1 MTMPSSRFS
10 SVSAARRRLR
20 WAAALAIVPLLGLG
34 GCAGLMGPR
43 TLTFS
48 DTELSEMLA
57 KRFPMDRRVAE
68 LVDVTVSS
76 PRVWLIPERNRL
88 GTSFDVQAGDRLWG
102 KALQGKLALDYALRF
117 EPSDESIR
125 LTQVRVQDFRLDAGS
140 SPIPL
145 PAQRIG
151 GLLVEKMLED
161 LPIYHLKP
169 EQAERMRRAGY
180 QTSAVAVTSRGV
192 EITLQPRP

>member
-1 MTMPSSRFS
+1 MTSSSRS
-10 SVSAARRRLR
+10 SAAPAARRRLH
-20 WAAALAIVPLLGLG
+20 WIAALAVSPLLGLA
-34 GCAGLMGPR
+34 GCASLGGPR

-48 DTELSEMLA
+48 DAELSELLA

-76 PRVWLIPERNRL
+76 PRVWLIPDRNRL

-125 LTQVRVQDFRLDAGS
+125 LTQVRVQQFQLDTAS

-151 GLLVEKMLED
+151 GLLAERMLED
-161 LPIYHLKP
+161 LAIYHLKP
-169 EQAERMRRAGY
+169 EQSERMRRAGY
-180 QTSAVAVTSRGV
+180 QTSAVNVTSRGV
-192 EITLQPRP
+192 EITLQPR